1 MRNITL
7 YSVCITIFYY
17 AFLQYQLLTSELF
30 RSPSGAAN
38 LMLSACTK
46 RASNKRSREGSP
58 LHQQTNSTTITAT
71 TDDRTYQIRSGL
83 FDKLAA
89 HFPDELTHPRGSLI
103 DLIPYSASLSN
114 ENSLATQ

>member
-1 MRNITL
+1 M
-7 YSVCITIFYY
+7 S
-17 AFLQYQLLTSELF
+17 F
-30 RSPSGAAN
+30 RSSDSDKTPTTTEIVVRYYQ
-38 LMLSACTK
+38 TK
-46 RASNKRSREGSP
+46 S
-58 LHQQTNSTTITAT
+58 STINAT

>member
-1 MRNITL
+1 MHMYVTL
-7 YSVCITIFYY
+7 FYY
-17 AFLQYQLLTSELF
+17 AYLQYQLLTSELF

-58 LHQQTNSTTITAT
+58 LHQQTNSTTINAT

>member
-1 MRNITL
+1 MYIHFFL
-7 YSVCITIFYY
+7 S
-17 AFLQYQLLTSELF
+17 FLQYQLLTSELF

-58 LHQQTNSTTITAT
+58 LHQQTNSTINAT